1 MFSRYKKEG
10 AAPTAAPRPK
20 PAVPPRPTG
29 GAAVA
34 VQQPVREQPQ
44 HRAPVSDEAPRPAP
58 AAGSMRKPMPKSAAI
73 PMAADKNRK
82 RKERLGEIK
91 LELHRALLDNLNLAA
106 LDNAS
111 EQELRM
117 EINSIA
123 TEVLQ
128 EKGIVHPTFPN
139 LWI

>member
-1 MFSRYKKEG
+1 MFSKYKKPG
-10 AAPTAAPRPK
+10 QAQKPTLVPASSAGRDAAKA
-20 PAVPPRPTG
+20 
-29 GAAVA
+29 
-34 VQQPVREQPQ
+34 Q
-44 HRAPVSDEAPRPAP
+44 PAP
-58 AAGSMRKPMPKSAAI
+58 EADKPKVTRKPMASKPAAS
-73 PMAADKNRK
+73 PVAADKNRK

-111 EQELRM
+111 ESDLRM

-128 EKGIVHPTFPN
+128 EKGIVLNREERTTLN
-139 LWI
+139 QEL